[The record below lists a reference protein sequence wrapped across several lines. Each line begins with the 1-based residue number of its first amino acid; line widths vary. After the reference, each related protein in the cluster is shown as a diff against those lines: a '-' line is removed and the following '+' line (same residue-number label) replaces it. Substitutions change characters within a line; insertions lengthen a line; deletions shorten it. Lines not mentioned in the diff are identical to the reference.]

1 MLLRT
6 GVFALVAS
14 LVVLCL
20 PFALGT
26 IQAAEAASPALL
38 APPAAP
44 RVSTFAPAA
53 DLVRQADQYIHR
65 LENAVQSEEQ
75 YKDDQDKIAKEA
87 NTLVIIALALGLHDQ
102 SNKYQAQAGA
112 LMKAAQELAA
122 TMKKIEEQKG
132 KKQEGRADFE
142 SVKKAVAMVREAAEG
157 RGMGKAELKWQ
168 KVASLP
174 ELMKEVP
181 RVNNNLKR
189 YVKPEKFKSKA
200 KEAEGCTAVIAA
212 IAQGTMADTSEA
224 KNPEQVKQWYKFSAE
239 MRDAAGTLNAAIHK
253 GNQSAATAAMKRLA
267 QSCEDCHKIF
277 HPGVIADQ
285 EAGGK

>member
-1 MLLRT
+1 MLLRMIA
-6 GVFALVAS
+6 FAVVAS
-14 LVVLCL
+14 LIVLGSPL
-20 PFALGT
+20 ART
-26 IQAAEAASPALL
+26 IHAAEAAMP

-44 RVSTFAPAA
+44 KVSVFAPAA

-65 LENAVQSEEQ
+65 LEGYVANQQEYQ
-75 YKDDQDKIAKEA
+75 DNQDKIGKEA

-102 SNKYQAQAGA
+102 PNKYQANAGA
-112 LMKAAQELAA
+112 LMTAAQQLAA
-122 TMKKIEEQKG
+122 TMKKTEE
-132 KKQEGRADFE
+132 KKRSKEEERKDFE
-142 SVKKAVAMVREAAEG
+142 SATKAVAAVREAIDG
-157 RGMGKAELKWQ
+157 RGTGKAELKWQ

-181 RVNNNLKR
+181 RVNNSLKR

-200 KEAEGCTAVIAA
+200 KEAAGCTAVIAA

-224 KNPEQVKQWYKFSAE
+224 KNLEQVKQWYKFSAE
-239 MRDAAGTLNAAIHK
+239 MRDAAGKLNGAVHK
-253 GNQSAATAAMKRLA
+253 GNQPAATAAMKRLA

-285 EAGGK
+285 ETHDK